1 MPLYF
6 STDIDQE
13 LKYIYIRMNCM
24 YVYRCQSIEITL
36 TAGEMLYIPC
46 GWFHEVRSLGPPAE
60 GGHLALNYWFHP
72 PDGDSFHRPYT
83 SDFWRADMK
92 ARVLES

>member
-1 MPLYF
+1 
-6 STDIDQE
+6 
-13 LKYIYIRMNCM
+13 M
-24 YVYRCQSIEITL
+24 YCRCQGMEITL
-36 TAGEMLYIPC
+36 AAGEMLYIPC
-46 GWFHEVRSLGPPAE
+46 GWFHEVRSLGPPGD

-92 ARVLES
+92 ARGLES